1 MPRNCP
7 YLNIIVF
14 RGCGAF
20 VPSLES
26 DFKAQDTNL
35 SIKFRFLL
43 KLRRVSQVGWRVPP
57 RRAPAA
63 RESREETY

>member
-43 KLRRVSQVGWRVPP
+43 KL
-57 RRAPAA
+57 
-63 RESREETY
+63 